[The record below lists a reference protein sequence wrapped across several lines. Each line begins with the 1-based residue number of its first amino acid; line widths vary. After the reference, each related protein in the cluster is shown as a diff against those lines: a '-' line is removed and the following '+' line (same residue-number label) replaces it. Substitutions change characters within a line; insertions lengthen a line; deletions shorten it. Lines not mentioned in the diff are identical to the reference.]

1 MKTLNEDKVLLNNSS
16 DSDDETSTD
25 AQENQAKQQANK
37 TKEKE
42 EELRQAAWTK
52 RRCASRPI
60 VVMYCAVLVA
70 VMVFLSMWSNQLTQP

>member
-1 MKTLNEDKVLLNNSS
+1 MKTLNEDKVLPNNCS

-42 EELRQAAWTK
+42 QEEERRQAARTE
-52 RRCASRPI
+52 RRCSSRPI

-70 VMVFLSMWSNQLTQP
+70 VMVFLSTIYMIE